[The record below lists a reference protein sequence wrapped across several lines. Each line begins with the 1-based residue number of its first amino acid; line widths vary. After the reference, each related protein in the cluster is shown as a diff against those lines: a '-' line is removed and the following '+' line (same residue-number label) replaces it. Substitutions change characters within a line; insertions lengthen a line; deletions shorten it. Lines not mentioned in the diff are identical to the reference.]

1 MYQFSQSDPAF
12 RSYVDSQF
20 ALLNAVSGSLLGSVR
35 SVCDAN
41 VRLGQTMVEKTF
53 SVGQRMLASASAD
66 GVPGAVAGGAQ
77 AASHTLPVHERDSS
91 MQAADTQVDLVHV
104 AQRDEEQASGTA
116 AVLLDNAGP
125 QNGGEDPGSGMQS
138 ERRMQPERRASKA
151 SHGGQPAA

>member
-41 VRLGQTMVEKTF
+41 VRLGQTMVEKSL
-53 SVGQRMLASASAD
+53 SVGQSMLASASAD
-66 GVPGAVAGGAQ
+66 GVPGAVAGGAE
-77 AASHTLPVHERDSS
+77 AASDTLPVHERDSAT
-91 MQAADTQVDLVHV
+91 QAADTHVDPVHA

-116 AVLLDNAGP
+116 PVWPDHAGP
-125 QNGGEDPGSGMQS
+125 QNGGQDPGSGMRS
-138 ERRMQPERRASKA
+138 ERRKQPERRASKA